1 MASSGEATPTLTEA
15 ASRYLA
21 SLPPQQ
27 RQESQPEVYRF
38 VRWYGAERRTD
49 ELRGHDVS
57 AYAEALG
64 ATAVDSSQ
72 RLEVLRGF
80 FAFVRKQGFAPTNLA
95 THLRLRKTAAP
106 AVGRGVA
113 MQEIHLTP
121 DGHAA
126 LLAELGNLR
135 SQRPRVAEELRRAMA
150 DKDFRE
156 NAPLDAA
163 REHQAYLEARI
174 REIEATLKRAVIVVG
189 GASPESNARIG
200 VGSTILL
207 RNLKSGAEVRYIL
220 VSPSEVNPA
229 EGKISF
235 ASPVGKA
242 LLERSVGEEV
252 DVKAPA
258 GTLRFRIESVEA

>member
-1 MASSGEATPTLTEA
+1 MALSGEATPTLTEA

-21 SLPPQQ
+21 TLPPQQ

-57 AYAEALG
+57 SYAEALG

-72 RLEVLRGF
+72 RLEVLRAF
-80 FAFVRKQGFAPTNLA
+80 FAFIRKEGFAPTNLA

-106 AVGRGVA
+106 AVGGGVA
-113 MQEIHLTP
+113 IQEVHMTP
-121 DGHAA
+121 DGHAS
-126 LLAELGNLR
+126 LLAELANLR

-163 REHQAYLEARI
+163 REYQAHLEARI
-174 REIEATLKRAVIVVG
+174 REIEATLRRAVIVT
-189 GASPESNARIG
+189 GASAKSNARIG
-200 VGSTILL
+200 VGSKVLL
-207 RNLKSGAEVRYIL
+207 RNLKSGTEVRYML
-220 VSPSEVNPA
+220 VSPSEVSPA
-229 EGKISF
+229 EGKISI

-242 LLERSVGEEV
+242 LVERGVGEEV

-258 GTLRFRIESVEA
+258 GALRFRIESVEG

>member
-1 MASSGEATPTLTEA
+1 MAPSGKATPTLTEA

-21 SLPPQQ
+21 ALPPQQ

-38 VRWYGAERRTD
+38 VHWYGAERRTD

-57 AYAEALG
+57 TYAEGVG
-64 ATAVDSSQ
+64 ASAVDGPQ
-72 RLEVLRGF
+72 RLEILRGF
-80 FAFVRKQGFAPTNLA
+80 FAFVRKQGFTPTNLA

-106 AVGRGVA
+106 ATGGGA
-113 MQEIHLTP
+113 IQEVHLTP

-126 LLAELGNLR
+126 LLAELQNLR

-163 REHQAYLEARI
+163 REHQAHLEARI
-174 REIEATLKRAVIVVG
+174 REVEATLKHVVIIG
-189 GASPESNARIG
+189 SGPPRSNARIG
-200 VGSTILL
+200 VGSAVLL

-229 EGKISF
+229 ERKISI

-242 LLERSVGEEV
+242 LMERSAGEEV